1 MDLSLTAEQQAFQ
14 ERAFE
19 AGLRFREEGTR
30 WDLDDEAPYREIVD
44 RMGELGF
51 FGITMPKEF
60 GGQGLTA
67 LDYFIAATEIFRA
80 SRNWLCCEALFCTSG
95 PGPSMLLLGDDAVR
109 LKYLKSIVRGQRG
122 CNIALTEP
130 EHGSDLTHLET
141 VATRKGDEFVVRG
154 SKNFVTGAVVNDL
167 HAVFV
172 RFDDVPGAKGIGAVL
187 VEDDYPG
194 VHVERGPRFV
204 GDRGIPHG
212 DLHLDDARVPAENLL
227 IGPGHFGRLMSAF
240 NMERL
245 HNCAFWLGA
254 AEAAFDE
261 ASSFVQEREAFGR
274 PVIEFQSVYHTL
286 ANMWTNIEAHRML
299 CYRAAATAVDG
310 LYPDGQAV
318 TIAKLFGATMGPQV
332 TLQSLELHGG
342 YGATLDYPIQRI
354 HRDAISNVVAGGA
367 PAVLRNTIAA
377 GLFPDRRFSQT
388 RNH

>member
-1 MDLSLTAEQQAFQ
+1 MDLTLTPEQEALQ
-14 ERAFE
+14 ERAFQ
-19 AGLRFREEGTR
+19 AGLEFREEGVR
-30 WDLDDEAPYREIVD
+30 WDLDDAAPYRKIVD

-51 FGITMPKEF
+51 FGISMPTEF

-67 LDYFIAATEIFRA
+67 LDYFISAAAIFRA

-95 PGPSMLLLGDDAVR
+95 PGPSMLLLGEETAR
-109 LKYLKSIVRGQRG
+109 QKYLESVVTGRRG

-130 EHGSDLTHLET
+130 LHGSDLTHLET
-141 VATRKGDEFVVRG
+141 SATRVGDEFVLRG

-172 RFDDVPGAKGIGAVL
+172 RFDGIPGAKGIGAVL
-187 VEDDYPG
+187 VEDGHPG
-194 VHVERGPRFV
+194 VRVERGPRFV

-212 DLHLDDARVPAENLL
+212 DVHFDDARVPVENLL
-227 IGPGHFGRLMSAF
+227 FGPGQFSRLMSAF
-240 NMERL
+240 NMERM
-245 HNCAFWLGA
+245 HNCAFWLGS
-254 AEAAFDE
+254 AEAAYDE
-261 ASSFVQEREAFGR
+261 AAAFVQQREAFGR

-286 ANMWTNIEAHRML
+286 ANMWTNIEAHRL
-299 CYRAAATAVDG
+299 LSYRAAASAVDG
-310 LYPDGQAV
+310 RYPDAQAV

-354 HRDAISNVVAGGA
+354 HRDAVSNVVAGGS

-377 GLFPDRRFSQT
+377 GLFPGRRFPQT
-388 RNH
+388 RPS